1 MKHSV
6 SCLICYVKMREN
18 KNKEQERYLEIINYT
33 SQPQQGIIHSD
44 FIAKKLLN
52 DHICTLTLRGP
63 FLDSYPRAVDS
74 WSSNKHCQC
83 TQRRSYYTRPEVT
96 PPLALA
102 ELAPWFAESD
112 PAVVEKCPL
121 FGCPFEDVIRL
132 VHTLLG
138 HWSQVFPPINVFFL
152 AVHPTWNEEPLKL
165 WFIQINK

>member
-1 MKHSV
+1 M
-6 SCLICYVKMREN
+6 KMREN
-18 KNKEQERYLEIINYT
+18 QNKEQERYLEINVKLNLSASAGNNT
-33 SQPQQGIIHSD
+33 LRFHC
-44 FIAKKLLN
+44 KNLLN
-52 DHICTLTLRGP
+52 DHICILTLRGP

-83 TQRRSYYTRPEVT
+83 TQRRSYYIRPEVT